1 MLTHGR
7 RGRGDSGCVM
17 EQIIEDLK
25 EKYLKSQ
32 GSYPLHPAYYSAL
45 VDVEVAFSALKEQLA
60 IAEKE
65 DIHDAME

>member
-1 MLTHGR
+1 M
-7 RGRGDSGCVM
+7 M

-45 VDVEVAFSALKEQLA
+45 VDVEVAFSALKEQLE
-60 IAEKE
+60 ITEKE
-65 DIHDAME
+65 DINEQI